1 MSAVNRDPGRP
12 GGRTIPAWLVTLVV
26 LVLGPALASSGVA
39 GADDDPWGESPAPV
53 PLPVVVPVADNW
65 QPQFPFP
72 FDQSRQYVTPADI
85 TAEGEMCQWFNQ
97 QYRVLKLQIE
107 RLNNTII
114 RNNGDFNAGAV
125 PGDLQIVLGNI
136 DQSLDY
142 LAPRAQALTQ
152 SYDHAGDMYFPIYQ
166 GDAFYGLWQQLSN
179 VSNGL
184 KAHQPTWFSG
194 PSFLRAQ
201 HWGSKINRSDVC
213 GQT

>member
-1 MSAVNRDPGRP
+1 MSAVSRGPGRL
-12 GGRTIPAWLVTLVV
+12 ITLVV
-26 LVLGPALASSGVA
+26 LALGLALAPPGVA
-39 GADDDPWGESPAPV
+39 LADNEPWGDSPPPV
-53 PLPVVVPVADNW
+53 PLPVVVPVANGW

-72 FDQSRQYVTPADI
+72 FDQQRQYVTAADI

-97 QYRVLKLQIE
+97 QYDTLKLQIE

-114 RNNGDFNAGAV
+114 RNNGNYDAGDV
-125 PGDLQIVLGNI
+125 PNDLNTVLGNI
-136 DQSLDY
+136 DQSLDF
-142 LAPRAQALTQ
+142 LGPRAQALTQ

-184 KAHQPTWFSG
+184 KARQPTWFSG

-201 HWGSKINRSDVC
+201 HWGSKINRSHVC
-213 GQT
+213 RQT

>member
-1 MSAVNRDPGRP
+1 
-12 GGRTIPAWLVTLVV
+12 
-26 LVLGPALASSGVA
+26 
-39 GADDDPWGESPAPV
+39 
-53 PLPVVVPVADNW
+53 
-65 QPQFPFP
+65 
-72 FDQSRQYVTPADI
+72 
-85 TAEGEMCQWFNQ
+85 MCQWFNQ